1 MLIAGGDFER
11 TAFPKKSNSV
21 LFRQAA
27 VTQEIVLSRPLDPL
41 PHNLGIAGALNY
53 LPVSKMFILVKA
65 ETRLDSVV
73 DNIRKYSDRFV
84 EFDPDILGVLITH
97 MDTVS
102 WSPTR

>member
-11 TAFPKKSNSV
+11 TAFLQKSNSV
-21 LFRQAA
+21 FFRQAA

-84 EFDPDILGVLITH
+84 KFDPDILGVLITH